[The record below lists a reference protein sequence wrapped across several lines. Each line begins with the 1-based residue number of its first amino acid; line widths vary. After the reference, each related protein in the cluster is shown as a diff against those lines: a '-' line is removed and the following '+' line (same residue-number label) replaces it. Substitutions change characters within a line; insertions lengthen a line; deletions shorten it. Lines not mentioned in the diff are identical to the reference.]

1 MASSK
6 RRKNKKFHQRARKR
20 QRGAAAAPPSRQTR
34 TVPRPVMAV
43 PPPEETDHIL
53 VFIAEPELG
62 FPESTLPQLERVVSE
77 LPFEA
82 AMLHVAL
89 LQGRLERVLADPAG
103 HWKLARWFYEDRP
116 ALLERYERVLRA
128 EPSRTIFSP
137 QALTLLMRV
146 LIDHALDEPLREL
159 TSVERGKLQDAVLGS
174 HSVLETALEAVPLPG
189 LEHRL
194 AYELQAATFFHRP
207 PRLEEVARHR
217 ELLRLADDDR
227 LSRSPN
233 RVPVGDWLAASG
245 LNESEQWAVGFGLAA
260 ITHALDDEVRPLV
273 SIELLDDL
281 LAKLG
286 LDVSRELPLISSSRP
301 ELKQQFST
309 LTGDVNEALGW
320 ELRPFKATPFLRLA
334 DGRLLLMAPPWLL
347 SWIGEGFH
355 YRALTH
361 AQRECGKTTS
371 SKYTT
376 FAGEVVERYALDLAE
391 ATAPKSV
398 RVLGEQS
405 YGKDR
410 KLTSDVAIV
419 TGTDLI
425 LFEVHARRVAA
436 TAAVTGTASEAILE
450 VSKLLVGKAD
460 QLGGCV
466 DALLAGKATLPDVE
480 MNDIKRIWPVV
491 VAVGHLRQDIDLWTY
506 LRSEIKDAT
515 KMALA
520 RDRVQPLQV
529 MDIADFEKLMGF
541 LEAGENL
548 PDLFVRRL
556 ASPFREREL
565 AVWLAHDPNAP
576 SPHIRASVL
585 KARWSEMGQEVTRAI
600 ALAGEISSDVDS

>member
-6 RRKNKKFHQRARKR
+6 RRENKKLHQRARKR
-20 QRGAAAAPPSRQTR
+20 QRDALVPYPSLPTR
-34 TVPRPVMAV
+34 AVPRRVIAV
-43 PPPEETDHIL
+43 PPPEESDHIL

-62 FPESTLPQLERVVSE
+62 FPELTLPQLERVASE

-82 AMLHVAL
+82 AMLNVAL

-103 HWKLARWFYEDRP
+103 QWKLARWFYEDRP
-116 ALLERYERVLRA
+116 ALLERYERVLRV

-146 LIDHALDEPLREL
+146 LIDQAVDEPLREL
-159 TSVERGKLQDAVLGS
+159 ASVEQGKLQDAVLGS
-174 HSVLETALEAVPLPG
+174 HSALETALEALPLPG

-207 PRLEEVARHR
+207 PPLEEMARHR
-217 ELLRLADDDR
+217 ELLRLVDDDR
-227 LSRSPN
+227 LSGSPN
-233 RVPVGDWLAASG
+233 RVPVGEWLAAG
-245 LNESEQWAVGFGLAA
+245 DLDEGEQWAIGFGLAA
-260 ITHALDDEVRPLV
+260 ITHAFADEIRPLA
-273 SIELLDDL
+273 STEHLDDL

-286 LDVSRELPLISSSRP
+286 LDVSRELPLISASRA
-301 ELKQQFST
+301 ELKQRFSA
-309 LTGDVNEALGW
+309 LTGDVSEALGW

-347 SWIGEGFH
+347 SWVGEGFH
-355 YRALTH
+355 YRALTY

-371 SKYTT
+371 GKYTT

-391 ATAPKSV
+391 ATAPQSV

-405 YGKDR
+405 YGKKGK

-419 TGTDLI
+419 TGSDLI

-466 DALLAGKATLPDVE
+466 DALLSGEATLPDVQI
-480 MNDIKRIWPVV
+480 NDVKRIWPIV
-491 VAVGHLRQDIDLWTY
+491 VAVGHLRQDVRPLDV
-506 LRSEIKDAT
+506 SEISDQGSDDDSVRTGPRSA
-515 KMALA
+515 APGNGHRGL
-520 RDRVQPLQV
+520 R
-529 MDIADFEKLMGF
+529 
-541 LEAGENL
+541 EAHGL
-548 PDLFVRRL
+548 YRGR
-556 ASPFREREL
+556 
-565 AVWLAHDPNAP
+565 
-576 SPHIRASVL
+576 
-585 KARWSEMGQEVTRAI
+585 
-600 ALAGEISSDVDS
+600 